1 MKTPLHMSVRVLM
14 LALSV
19 SAAAPLAPAFAA
31 SATEQ
36 NVSLQAQA
44 EEKVQQARELASRAL
59 EAAGEQRQVLIDKLS
74 QSMEDFNLQERLT
87 MIETVLNNMDSEKSI
102 GMTSTQTYSA
112 VGALLALGVVH
123 KAHRAKKNG
132 KALVIGTLSAAVL
145 AGVNIQND
153 PELRKKFD
161 GVVDELRSLRDTT
174 AAEIRAR
181 AL

>member
-19 SAAAPLAPAFAA
+19 SAAAPVAPVFAA
-31 SATEQ
+31 SSTEQ

-44 EEKVQQARELASRAL
+44 EEKVQQGREMATRAL
-59 EAAGEQRQVLIDKLS
+59 EAAGEQRQVLVDKLS
-74 QSMEDFNLQERLT
+74 QAMEDYSLSERLA
-87 MIETVLNNMDSEKSI
+87 MMEDVINNIDTEKAI

-112 VGALLALGVVH
+112 VGALLALGLVH

-153 PELRKKFD
+153 PELRQKFD
-161 GVVDELRSLRDTT
+161 GVVDELKSLRDAT